1 MSCDACKRLTVE
13 ELRRRPCGYCRREA
27 TKGTDMSTRTFT
39 LDEIRAALAKCDI
52 HGTRDI
58 ESALLAAKPEVQRK
72 TAPCECPHGEG
83 PGGHCERCGGSLC
96 SYVPVAAKPEAKTC
110 ESWCGSDDGSPEC
123 SEVHRCYAEEEDQSC
138 KCSPACQEAGRPLN
152 PAPAASPPA
161 CPEWCGTLTRDHS
174 EDTEHGP
181 NWVTSDS
188 RPATQRCWC
197 SPGCRDRAK
206 AVPRDAVKVTVTR
219 TGPPPNATWN
229 GQDVYVPPA
238 SGGQP
243 GVPDGW
249 KLGEGWLATGLGEC
263 PSKHIRTDD
272 IRIPAPFIH
281 DDGRGYC
288 RECATIVGAIVPA
301 EPSRPEAK
309 KHPSCEEWC
318 GEPLADGKPN
328 YCHAEACADLALPIA
343 PPAPGNHP
351 GTPES
356 SDVIEC
362 KTGNFPYRW
371 MRFVGEV
378 QQGSND
384 KVTWVQTRPA
394 PGNHPGTPKM
404 STPRPSVMPTM
415 SREEL
420 HLARERANPSPRLP
434 EDEAP
439 GKPDEAPLSER
450 IRANRP
456 AAAQSFIFRMRVKEL
471 SELADEVEALESRLS
486 SQESET
492 RKVLRER
499 GDAYAQLAIR
509 DARIAYLEKRAIDD
523 AADKAGAVLA
533 ERERCL
539 AWTKSYGKVKRTLD
553 GARAGIM
560 GGAPAP
566 SGGK

>member
-394 PGNHPGTPKM
+394 PG
-404 STPRPSVMPTM
+404 
-415 SREEL
+415 
-420 HLARERANPSPRLP
+420 
-434 EDEAP
+434 
-439 GKPDEAPLSER
+439 KPDEAPLSER
-450 IRANRP
+450 IRKTE
-456 AAAQSFIFRMRVKEL
+456 FIRNASVI
-471 SELADEVEALESRLS
+471 ADEVAALEDAANMSIEWERVAE
-486 SQESET
+486 ESE
-492 RKVLRER
+492 KLRDDLRAHLAARDAEVDELVGIASAMEARANKAEEER
-499 GDAYAQLAIR
+499 EDIRRQVATR
-509 DARIAYLEKRAIDD
+509 DARIAELEALLHRAIKYAREDEMRTPGVTRL
-523 AADKAGAVLA
+523 ARVLEEAKRVLA
-533 ERERCL
+533 E
-539 AWTKSYGKVKRTLD
+539 
-553 GARAGIM
+553 
-560 GGAPAP
+560 GAPAP